1 MKEFSD
7 IIEQPNVKP
16 IIGVYGIF
24 NTATDEWE
32 YVGQSKN
39 IYNRLLSH
47 IMSTF
52 KNVYDLEFYIF
63 YEFDSYD
70 LKSML
75 YYETLLINE
84 LNPKMN
90 AIQQQWFLKNEHV
103 EIHFINKNITKE
115 FLRWL
120 SQLMMYSQRFQINQ
134 HKVAVSKNKELTK
147 ENRELKTILK
157 KHRIKYKKNEDSKM
171 YKTYENTSRTM
182 NPIYIIK

>member
-52 KNVYDLEFYIF
+52 KNVYDLEFYLF

-75 YYETLLINE
+75 YYESLLINE
-84 LNPKMN
+84 LNPRLN
-90 AIQQQWFLKNEHV
+90 IAHQQCFLKNEHI
-103 EIHFINKNITKE
+103 EAEFINKNVTTD
-115 FLRWL
+115 FLRFF
-120 SQLMMYSQRFQINQ
+120 SQSMMYSQRFQINQ

-147 ENRELKTILK
+147 ENRELKTILR
-157 KHRIKYKKNEDSKM
+157 KHRIKV
-171 YKTYENTSRTM
+171 
-182 NPIYIIK
+182 